1 MNVPGSYRR
10 DIDGLRAV
18 AIAAVVAFH
27 AFPGILP
34 GGFVGVDVFF
44 VISGF
49 LITGIIL
56 RGVDDGTF
64 SFAGFYARRIKRIFP
79 ALATV
84 LAACL
89 LFGYVALLP
98 DEYEQLG
105 KHAVWGAGFLSNFA
119 FWQET
124 GYFDN
129 AAETKPLLHLWSLG
143 VEEQFYLLWPLVL
156 VMAARLGRP
165 RALLVVCVIGAVSFA
180 ANVALVVDHPDAAFY
195 SPITRFW
202 ELLVGSVLAF
212 ARLRLPPLHANAASL
227 AGIGLIA
234 LAALAFD
241 PSLRFPG
248 WLATVPV
255 AGAAF
260 VILAG
265 PDAVLNRLVLATPLA
280 VGLGL
285 VSYPLYLWHWPLLAF
300 ERIIGSAPPSLAARG
315 AAVVAALGLA
325 WLTYRWVER
334 PIRHASPM
342 VALRLAAAMAI
353 VAGASGVVWAAG
365 GLEQRSG
372 VASTLASQRQLKRT
386 PETDPQCLAFVGAAP
401 LFPYCRLSD
410 VGGATTVAL
419 IGDSHAHAL
428 FQGLAEELGAR
439 RINVVLL
446 ANSGCAPLI
455 GATTGDTETERR
467 LCAARVDQIL
477 GVLHDRPEIRDVYIA
492 IRGEAY
498 VVEQPRI
505 LHGAGDVGTLFTASL
520 QATVS
525 SLARAGRHLHFVADN
540 PEVSF
545 DPVVCIDRPF
555 RAGQASCS
563 VARADVEAAQRAYR
577 GDIARIDGMTIVEA
591 LPALCDASRCPI
603 VADDVLLYADGH
615 HLSVAGGRRLAHA
628 VVAASPPGSAASAS
642 PATPTP
648 RR

>member
-1 MNVPGSYRR
+1 MNAPGAYRR

-27 AFPGILP
+27 AFPRVLP

-49 LITGIIL
+49 LITGILL

-84 LAACL
+84 LCACL
-89 LFGYVALLP
+89 LFGYIALLP
-98 DEYEQLG
+98 AEYEQLG

-156 VMAARLGRP
+156 LLAARLGRP
-165 RALLVVCVIGAVSFA
+165 RAFLVVCAIGALSYA
-180 ANVALVVDHPDAAFY
+180 ANVALVAEHPDAAFY
-195 SPITRFW
+195 SPLTRFW
-202 ELLVGSVLAF
+202 ELLVGSMLAF
-212 ARLRLPPLHANAASL
+212 ARSRLSPLLANGASM

-234 LAALAFD
+234 LAAIAFD
-241 PSLRFPG
+241 PSLQFPG
-248 WLATVPV
+248 WLATIPV
-255 AGAAF
+255 AGAAL
-260 VILAG
+260 VIFAG
-265 PDAVLNRLVLATPLA
+265 PDAVLNRVVLAPPAA

-300 ERIIGSAPPSLAARG
+300 ERIIGSAPPSLAARS
-315 AAVVAALGLA
+315 AAVVTALGLA
-325 WLTYRWVER
+325 WLTYRWIEL
-334 PIRHASPM
+334 PIRRASPM
-342 VALRLAAAMAI
+342 IAVRLTAAMVI
-353 VAGASGVVWAAG
+353 VAACSGVVWAAG

-372 VASTLASQRQLKRT
+372 IAATLANQRQLKRT
-386 PETDPQCLAFVGAAP
+386 PETDPQCFAFVGATP
-401 LFPYCRLSD
+401 SFPYCRLSD
-410 VGGATTVAL
+410 VGGAMTVAL

-428 FQGLAEELGAR
+428 FQGLAEELNAR
-439 RINVVLL
+439 RLNVVLL
-446 ANSGCAPLI
+446 ANSSCAPLV

-467 LCAARVDQIL
+467 RCAARIDQIL
-477 GVLHDRPEIRDVYIA
+477 RVVHERPEIRDVYIA

-498 VVEQPRI
+498 IAEQPRI
-505 LHGAGDVGTLFTASL
+505 LHGPGEVRALFQTSL

-525 SLARAGRHLHFVADN
+525 ALAREGRRLHFVADN

-545 DPVVCIDRPF
+545 DPVACIDRPF

-577 GDIARIDGMTIVEA
+577 GDIARIEGMTIVEA
-591 LPALCDASRCPI
+591 LPALCDATRCPI
-603 VADDVLLYADGH
+603 VADGVLLYADSH
-615 HLSVAGGRRLAHA
+615 HLSVAGSRRLARA

>member
-1 MNVPGSYRR
+1 MNVPGAYRR

-27 AFPGILP
+27 AFPRVLP

-44 VISGF
+44 VISGC

-64 SFAGFYARRIKRIFP
+64 SFAEFYARRIKRIFP

-84 LAACL
+84 LCACL

-98 DEYEQLG
+98 AEYAQLG
-105 KHAVWGAGFLSNFA
+105 KHALWGAGFLSNFA

-143 VEEQFYLLWPLVL
+143 VEEQFYMLWPLVL
-156 VMAARLGRP
+156 VIATRLGRP
-165 RALLVVCVIGAVSFA
+165 RALLVVCAIGALSFA
-180 ANVALVVDHPDAAFY
+180 ANVALVAEQPDAAFY
-195 SPITRFW
+195 SPVTRFW
-202 ELLVGSVLAF
+202 ELLVGSVLAL
-212 ARLRLPPLHANAASL
+212 ARPRLSPLLASGASI

-234 LAALAFD
+234 LATIAFD
-241 PSLRFPG
+241 PSLQFPG
-248 WLATVPV
+248 WPATIPV
-255 AGAAF
+255 AGAAL

-265 PDAVLNRLVLATPLA
+265 PDAALNRVVLATPAA

-300 ERIIGSAPPSLAARG
+300 ERIIGSAPPSLTARS
-315 AAVVAALGLA
+315 AAVAAALGLA
-325 WLTYRWVER
+325 WLTYRWIEL
-334 PIRHASPM
+334 PIRRASPK
-342 VALRLAAAMAI
+342 VALRLATAMAI
-353 VAGASGVVWAAG
+353 VAGCSGVVWAAG

-372 VASTLASQRQLKRT
+372 IASTLANQRQLTRT
-386 PETDPQCLAFVGAAP
+386 PETDPQCVAFVGVTL

-428 FQGLAEELGAR
+428 FQGFAEELSAR
-439 RINVVLL
+439 RMNLVLL
-446 ANSGCAPLI
+446 ANSGCAPLT
-455 GATTGDTETERR
+455 GATTGDTEAERR
-467 LCAARVDQIL
+467 QCAARIDQIL
-477 GVLHDRPEIRDVYIA
+477 RILHDRPEIRDVYIA

-498 VVEQPRI
+498 IAEPARI
-505 LHGAGDVGTLFTASL
+505 LHGPGDVRSLFTTSL
-520 QATVS
+520 QTTVS
-525 SLARAGRHLHFVADN
+525 AFAREGRRLHFVADN
-540 PEVSF
+540 PEVTF
-545 DPVVCIDRPF
+545 DPVACIDRPF
-555 RAGQASCS
+555 RAGLANCS
-563 VARADVEAAQRAYR
+563 VARVDVETAQRTYR
-577 GDIARIDGMTIVEA
+577 GDIAKIEGMTIVDA
-591 LPALCDASRCPI
+591 LPALCDATLCPI
-603 VADDVLLYADGH
+603 VADGVLLYADSH
-615 HLSVAGGRRLAHA
+615 HLSVAGSRRLARA
-628 VVAASPPGSAASAS
+628 VVAASPPDSAPSAS